1 MEKIYTVTQ
10 INQYISELFSNDEEL
25 SYVAVK
31 GEISNFTNHAA
42 SGHYY
47 FTVKD
52 NGSKLNCVMFKN
64 YNKILKFVPQNGQSV
79 VIRGY
84 INSYVQRGE
93 YQLYASSLEKEGTG
107 ELYKK
112 FLELK
117 EKLEAAGYFNPE
129 RKKKL
134 PALPRRI
141 GVITAPEGSVVCDI
155 INVLKRRFRE
165 MPILIAPAYV
175 QGALA
180 ADSISKA
187 LAYLNTVEDVD
198 VIILAR
204 GGGSLEEL
212 WPFNEEKVANAI
224 YNSTKPVISAV
235 GHQTD
240 FTISDFVSDLRA
252 PTPSAAAELAVFP
265 RNEALENLD
274 NILAKYRNQMNL
286 KIQRA
291 RGAVNIAAQKLA
303 GHSPQRTFENRRMHI
318 DNIHMKIAA
327 ALRQK
332 MNNYS
337 MRLNSLA
344 PKAQLE
350 KLIQTVKRYQKSID
364 SDFKMIERITFTK
377 IEDARNA
384 LENKW
389 LRFNVY
395 DYKKVLNIGYS
406 IVRQAA
412 KNKIIKSSGDIK
424 TGDMLMITLSD
435 GTITARA
442 EEVINSGKH

>member
-1 MEKIYTVTQ
+1 MEKVYTVTQ
-10 INQYISELFSNDEEL
+10 INQYISDIFVNDPEL

-47 FTVKD
+47 FTIKD

-64 YNKILKFVPQNGQSV
+64 YNRLLKFIPQNGLSV

-93 YQLYASSLEKEGTG
+93 YQLYASSIEKEGTG

-117 EKLEAAGYFNPE
+117 EKLDQAGYFNPE

-134 PALPRRI
+134 PLLPRRV
-141 GVITAPEGSVVCDI
+141 GVVTAPEGSVVCDI
-155 INVLKRRFRE
+155 INVLKRRFQT

-187 LAYLNTVEDVD
+187 LAYLNTIDDID

-212 WPFNEEKVANAI
+212 WPFNEEKVADAI
-224 YNSTKPVISAV
+224 YNSKKPVISAV

-252 PTPSAAAELAVFP
+252 PTPSAAAELVVFSK
-265 RNEALENLD
+265 NEAIDNLD
-274 NILAKYRNQMNL
+274 NLLKKYRNEVNL
-286 KIQRA
+286 R
-291 RGAVNIAAQKLA
+291 
-303 GHSPQRTFENRRMHI
+303 F
-318 DNIHMKIAA
+318 
-327 ALRQK
+327 
-332 MNNYS
+332 
-337 MRLNSLA
+337 
-344 PKAQLE
+344 
-350 KLIQTVKRYQKSID
+350 QKSIE
-364 SDFKMIERITFTK
+364 SDFKMIERIAITK
-377 IEDARNA
+377 FEDAKSD

-389 LRFNVY
+389 LHFNVY
-395 DYKKVLNIGYS
+395 DYRKVLKIGYS
-406 IVRQAA
+406 IVRQLE
-412 KNKIIKSSGDIK
+412 KNRIIKSAAQIKAGDK
-424 TGDMLMITLSD
+424 LHITLTD
-435 GTITARA
+435 GTVTANA
-442 EEVINSGKH
+442 ESVQLN